1 MKNFFIGLFCGVV
14 FAGLASVIFVFAL
27 IRISA
32 TERKP
37 SLPDNAALILRLEGD
52 LPEVPPVD
60 VPLPFLENQAP
71 TTIVE
76 TWRMLQRAAVDP
88 HVKALVIEP
97 RGLAVGWAK
106 LEELRMDILAFKK
119 SGKPVYAYLRGAGTR
134 EYYVASAADKIYL
147 APEDM
152 LDVKGLHLEMMYL
165 KGAFDKL
172 GVKMEI
178 EHVGKYKDGGDT
190 YTRTSMSPET
200 KEVYGKILDQLF
212 GSLVSTIAEGR
223 RKKPE
228 EVIALMDEGPFL
240 GPDAKAKGLVDV
252 LGFEEQMFADLKDST
267 KLVKLARIGHKQY
280 LKANP
285 AADRGKRIALI
296 AGSGEITR
304 AQGGSNFG
312 GEAGITAGGMV
323 KLLKQVE
330 NDPTIDGVIFRVD
343 SPGGD
348 GIASD
353 DILDAA
359 RSLSKKKPM
368 VISMSDLAASGGYFI
383 SMTGDPIVAYPNTL
397 TGSIGVFFGKVSLRG
412 LYDKIG
418 ITKDGLSRGRYA
430 DINSEY
436 KPLTEDERGKLRKE
450 LDAFYKGFVD
460 RVATGRNRKYE
471 EMEPLAQGRVWMGV
485 QAKGNGLIDELGGL
499 DKALSMI
506 KTRAKIPEGD
516 KVAIVPFPQRK
527 GLWEVFMNRDEST
540 LTDFGAQLRAHY
552 DPTPEA
558 ARKILKGVPVRSLET
573 GGVLKLL
580 PYVVTVQ

>member
-14 FAGLASVIFVFAL
+14 FAGLAGVIFMFAL
-27 IRISA
+27 IRIS
-32 TERKP
+32 TTDRKP
-37 SLPDNAALILRLEGD
+37 AIAEHAALVLKLEGD
-52 LPEVPPVD
+52 MPEVPPVD
-60 VPLPFLENQAP
+60 LPLPFIENSSP

-76 TWRMLQRAAVDP
+76 TWRMLQRAATDSR
-88 HVKALVIEP
+88 VKALVIEP
-97 RGLAVGWAK
+97 RSLGVGWAK
-106 LEELRMDILAFKK
+106 LDELRMDILNFKK
-119 SGKPVYAYLRGAGTR
+119 SGKPVYAYLRGPGTR
-134 EYYVASAADKIYL
+134 EYYVASAADKIYM
-147 APEDM
+147 APEDL
-152 LDVKGLHLEMMYL
+152 LDVKGLRLEMMYL

-223 RKKPE
+223 KKKPE
-228 EVIALMDEGPFL
+228 DVIALMDEGPFL
-240 GPDAKAKGLVDV
+240 APDAKEKGLVDE
-252 LGFEEQMFADLKDST
+252 LAFEDKVYADLKDFT
-267 KLVKLARIGHKQY
+267 KGSITKVSHKVY

-285 AADRGKRIALI
+285 ATERGKRIALI
-296 AGSGEITR
+296 AGAGEITR
-304 AQGGSNFG
+304 AQARDDFSNST
-312 GEAGITAGGMV
+312 GITAGGMV

-330 NDPTIDGVIFRVD
+330 NDASIDAVIFRVD

-359 RSLSKKKPM
+359 RALSKKKPM
-368 VISMSDLAASGGYFI
+368 IISMSDLAASGGYFI

-412 LYDKIG
+412 LYDKVG
-418 ITKDGLSRGRYA
+418 VTKDGLSRGRYS

-436 KPLTEDERGKLRKE
+436 KALTDDERAKLRKE
-450 LDAFYKGFVD
+450 LDAFYEGFVG
-460 RVATGRNRKYE
+460 RVANGRNRKYDDV
-471 EMEPLAQGRVWMGV
+471 EPLAQGRVWMGV
-485 QAKGNGLIDELGGL
+485 QAKANGLIDELGGL

-506 KTRAKIPEGD
+506 KLKAKIGD
-516 KVAIVPFPQRK
+516 SEKVSIIPFPQRK
-527 GLWEVFMNRDEST
+527 GLWEVIMSRDENT
-540 LTDFGAQLRAHY
+540 MTEFGARLRTHF
-552 DPTPEA
+552 DPTA
-558 ARKILKGVPVRSLET
+558 AATKKILKGVPLRSLET

-580 PYVVTVQ
+580 PFVVTVE

>member
-14 FAGLASVIFVFAL
+14 FAGLASVIFLFAL
-27 IRISA
+27 IRIS
-32 TERKP
+32 TSERKP
-37 SLPDNAALILRLEGD
+37 AVPDQAALVLKLEGD
-52 LPEVPPVD
+52 MPEVPPVD
-60 VPLPFLENQAP
+60 VQLPFLETASG

-76 TWRMLQRAAVDP
+76 TWRMLQRAATDP
-88 HVKALVIEP
+88 HVRALVIEP

-106 LEELRMDILAFKK
+106 LEELRMDILNFKK
-119 SGKPVYAYLRGAGTR
+119 SGKPVYAYLRGPGTR
-134 EYYVASAADKIYL
+134 EYYVATAADKIYM
-147 APEDM
+147 APEDL
-152 LDVKGLHLEMMYL
+152 LDVKGLRLEMMYL

-223 RKKPE
+223 HKKADD
-228 EVIALMDEGPFL
+228 VTALMDDGPFL
-240 GPDAKAKGLVDV
+240 APDAKTKGLVDE
-252 LGFEEQMFADLKDST
+252 LAFEDKLYADLKDAT
-267 KLVKLARIGHKQY
+267 KVNLSKVSHKTY
-280 LKANP
+280 LKASP
-285 AADRGKRIALI
+285 PSERGKRIALI
-296 AGSGEITR
+296 AGAGEITR
-304 AQGGSNFG
+304 AQVKDDFG
-312 GEAGITAGGMV
+312 NGAGITAGGMV

-330 NDPTIDGVIFRVD
+330 NDSSIDGVIFRVD

-368 VISMSDLAASGGYFI
+368 IISMSDLAASGGYFI

-397 TGSIGVFFGKVSLRG
+397 TGSIGVFFGKISLRG

-418 ITKDGLSRGRYA
+418 ISKDGLSKGRYA

-436 KPLTEDERGKLRKE
+436 KTLTDDERFKLRKE
-450 LDAFYKGFVD
+450 LDAFYQGFVG
-460 RVATGRNRKYE
+460 RVATGRNRKYNDV
-471 EMEPLAQGRVWMGV
+471 EPLAQGRVWMGV
-485 QAKGNGLIDELGGL
+485 QAKQNGLIDELGGL

-506 KTRAKIPEGD
+506 KLKAKIGESE
-516 KVAIVPFPQRK
+516 KVVIVPFPQRK
-527 GLWEVFMNRDEST
+527 GLWEVLMNRDEST
-540 LTDFGAQLRAHY
+540 MTELSTRVREHF
-552 DPTPEA
+552 DPSA
-558 ARKILKGVPVRSLET
+558 AATKKILKGVPLRSLES
-573 GGVLKLL
+573 GGILKLL
-580 PYVVTVQ
+580 PFVVTVQ